1 MPAYTTPDSIKYPVN
16 TDPVAPLATVIT
28 DVATTTQAAIT
39 DARADLIAEIT
50 ANLVPPGTIVAT
62 ARNTAPSGWVLCQG
76 QSVSRTSGTYLAL
89 FEAIGTNY
97 GSASASTFN
106 IPNLKGR
113 VPVGIDPADATFN
126 DHNKTGGAKTVALS
140 VNNLPPHNHLFGA
153 DDQVG
158 SQGSYTKISG
168 FNYDATSTTSG
179 AGANLL
185 TKGLYSGSTS
195 SSGNTPHEN
204 MPPYNTVHYMIKL

>member
-1 MPAYTTPDSIKYPVN
+1 MPGYTTPDSIKYPVN
-16 TDPVAPLATVIT
+16 TDPVAPLATVISE
-28 DVATTTQAAIT
+28 VATTTQAAIT
-39 DARADLIAEIT
+39 DVRNDIAAEIL
-50 ANLVPPGTIVAT
+50 AKLVPAGTIVAT

-76 QSVSRTSGTYLAL
+76 QSVSRTGTYAAL
-89 FEAIGTNY
+89 FDAIGTNY
-97 GSASASTFN
+97 GSASSSTFN

-140 VNNLPPHNHLFGA
+140 VSNLPPHNHLFGA